1 MRNLNEYKEEIFRR
15 GQNRITARR
24 VAVKRVVSFCIP
36 LCLTLVVCS
45 AAVLPQLFNGNNFK
59 EDAENASPET
69 TSDKYDAYYDSS
81 YGNIPTI
88 DDENRSEEV
97 NDSLDESKDSPDES
111 KDSPDES
118 NDGYDCSAEVGL
130 ETSADTS
137 EGELGPNDVLVD
149 DEIQENPNPS
159 PPDNDGNDS
168 AFESV
173 DFSFSLVWN
182 CYGVSSY
189 DSATG
194 VLVKTTD
201 ATNPEDYVATL
212 TLSPSE
218 IATVYKLLNNLNANE
233 YPDIYSPHPDNFMS
247 DPPMTLILTVNIGE
261 MTKTISAKDIAY
273 SFASNDPE
281 GQRFLT
287 TCKQI
292 IDILTS
298 TDEWKELPEY
308 EHLYA

>member
-59 EDAENASPET
+59 EEAENASPET
-69 TSDKYDAYYDSS
+69 TGDKYDAYYDSS
-81 YGNIPTI
+81 IGNIPTI
-88 DDENRSEEV
+88 DEENRSEEV

-111 KDSPDES
+111 
-118 NDGYDCSAEVGL
+118 NDGYDCSAEVGY

-137 EGELGPNDVLVD
+137 EGVSDECGPDDCGPEHIPEYVD
-149 DEIQENPNPS
+149 PLPA
-159 PPDNDGNDS
+159 PD
-168 AFESV
+168 
-173 DFSFSLVWN
+173 DFAFSLVWN

-212 TLSPSE
+212 MLSPSE
-218 IATVYKLLNNLNANE
+218 ITTVYKLLNNLNANE

-273 SFASNDPE
+273 SFTSNDPE